1 MPKATDN
8 HTPTTPDAELTRLH
22 AALIEQTAVLA
33 RMEADKLPPGITPE
47 SDAHEQRMLAAERH
61 YRAIAAEV
69 TRTPAHGE
77 AGLKAK
83 AAALMLAL
91 EHYLCHRIGS
101 GLDDIATGEMGDDD
115 HRLSL
120 SLARDIVGREPGSQ
134 DISPDAYLITLCDR
148 IVAMNAEEKAIDARH
163 DDPDNDPIDG
173 PRLEANAVEYKEIVA
188 RIEELIILTS
198 DGANAVARAALP
210 EARKQPNGEFA
221 PTDLHEELSMML
233 IEYHA
238 RGAVQ

>member
-1 MPKATDN
+1 MGKATDTDN
-8 HTPTTPDAELTRLH
+8 TSAELIRLH
-22 AALIEQTAVLA
+22 AALAEQTAVLA

-61 YRAIAAEV
+61 YRAIAAEI
-69 TRTPAHGE
+69 TRTPANDE

-83 AAALMLAL
+83 AAALLLSL

-148 IVAMNAEEKAIDARH
+148 IVALNAEEKEIDARH

-173 PRLEANAVEYKEIVA
+173 PRLEANAEECWRSWSNRRPRDCLRRLAGGRQWTGNTQPDCPKPLPRTVA
-188 RIEELIILTS
+188 CWCTTPSSGL
-198 DGANAVARAALP
+198 
-210 EARKQPNGEFA
+210 
-221 PTDLHEELSMML
+221 
-233 IEYHA
+233 
-238 RGAVQ
+238 RGGKGG